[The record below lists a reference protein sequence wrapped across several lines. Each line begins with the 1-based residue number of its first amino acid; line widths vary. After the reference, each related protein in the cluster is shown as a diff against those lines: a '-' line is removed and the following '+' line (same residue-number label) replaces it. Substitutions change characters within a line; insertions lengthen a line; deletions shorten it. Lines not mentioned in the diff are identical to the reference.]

1 MGEVYL
7 AHDSRLRRQVA
18 IKLLPVEFTEN
29 KDRLSRFERE
39 AYAASSLNHPNI
51 LTIYEIGEE
60 QRGITSSP
68 PNTSKANLCV
78 NDSHVHQRS

>member
-7 AHDSRLRRQVA
+7 AYDSRLRRQVA

-29 KDRLSRFERE
+29 KARLSRFERE

-51 LTIYEIGEE
+51 LTIYEIGEQDDLTFVLHFE
-60 QRGITSSP
+60 LRLSIVIAWIASGGT
-68 PNTSKANLCV
+68 
-78 NDSHVHQRS
+78 